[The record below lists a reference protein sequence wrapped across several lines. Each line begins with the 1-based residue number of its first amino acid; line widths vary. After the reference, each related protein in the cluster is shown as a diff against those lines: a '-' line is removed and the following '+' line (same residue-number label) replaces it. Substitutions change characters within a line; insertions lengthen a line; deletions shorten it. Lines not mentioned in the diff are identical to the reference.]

1 MVIQKKAVPL
11 HPQIRRLGYGVMVTL
26 QILVLPFLVRVRV
39 PQLTTTKKGFHSEA
53 FFISYLALLSGVL
66 GVDGLDLVAYQLNLV
81 LELLDLAVHLV
92 DERAS
97 LL

>member
-1 MVIQKKAVPL
+1 
-11 HPQIRRLGYGVMVTL
+11 MVTL

-66 GVDGLDLVAYQLNLV
+66 SINGFDLVAHKLHFV
-81 LELLDLAVHLV
+81 LQFLYFAVHLV
-92 DERAS
+92 NE
-97 LL
+97 